1 MSIYLTVNAGTS
13 PVGLSYPDGAEITIG
28 REIGNS
34 IAPVAAE
41 GLSRRHAKIVF
52 RDGKWTIEDLG
63 STNGTFVNGKKI
75 DSPAE
80 IKPGDKISC
89 GKFGIAVET
98 LPAPVADI
106 VPELPAAEPQ
116 KAVEPPPAP
125 VAPLEKKNVSP
136 IVPVATPAAEA
147 PAAEAPAAAA
157 KPAPITP
164 VKPIVKPGLKPG
176 LKLPP
181 GKLLIKPGLKLPA
194 SKPGLKPG
202 LKLPPKPGLKVP
214 PKQ

>member
-41 GLSRRHAKIVF
+41 GLSRRHAKIVS

-147 PAAEAPAAAA
+147 PAAEAPAAA

-194 SKPGLKPG
+194 AKPGLKPG

>member
-41 GLSRRHAKIVF
+41 GLSRRHAKIVS

-75 DSPAE
+75 DSPVE

-136 IVPVATPAAEA
+136 IVPAATPAAAA
-147 PAAEAPAAAA
+147 PAAAAPAAA

-181 GKLLIKPGLKLPA
+181 GKFLIKPGLKLPA
-194 SKPGLKPG
+194 AKPGLKPG

>member
-125 VAPLEKKNVSP
+125 VAPLEEKNVSP
-136 IVPVATPAAEA
+136 IAPVATPAAAA
-147 PAAEAPAAAA
+147 PAAEAPAAA

-202 LKLPPKPGLKVP
+202 LKLPPKLGLKVP

>member
-1 MSIYLTVNAGTS
+1 M
-13 PVGLSYPDGAEITIG
+13 
-28 REIGNS
+28 
-34 IAPVAAE
+34 
-41 GLSRRHAKIVF
+41 
-52 RDGKWTIEDLG
+52 
-63 STNGTFVNGKKI
+63 
-75 DSPAE
+75 
-80 IKPGDKISC
+80 
-89 GKFGIAVET
+89 ET

-106 VPELPAAEPQ
+106 VPELPAEEPQ

-147 PAAEAPAAAA
+147 PAAEAPADAAPAAA

-194 SKPGLKPG
+194 AKPGLKPG

>member
-41 GLSRRHAKIVF
+41 GLSRRHAKIVS

-136 IVPVATPAAEA
+136 IVPAAAAPAAEA
-147 PAAEAPAAAA
+147 PAAAKPAAA

-194 SKPGLKPG
+194 AKPGLKPG

>member
-41 GLSRRHAKIVF
+41 GLSRRHAKIVSM
-52 RDGKWTIEDLG
+52 DGKWTIEDLG

-136 IVPVATPAAEA
+136 IVPAATPAAEA
-147 PAAEAPAAAA
+147 PAAA

-181 GKLLIKPGLKLPA
+181 GKFLIKPGLKLPA
-194 SKPGLKPG
+194 AKPGLKPG

-214 PKQ
+214 PKK

>member
-41 GLSRRHAKIVF
+41 GLSRRHAKIVS

-98 LPAPVADI
+98 LPAPVDDI
-106 VPELPAAEPQ
+106 VPELPAEEPQ

-136 IVPVATPAAEA
+136 IVPAATPAAT
-147 PAAEAPAAAA
+147 PAAASAAA
-157 KPAPITP
+157 KPTPITP

-194 SKPGLKPG
+194 AKPGLKPG

>member
-41 GLSRRHAKIVF
+41 GLSRRHAKIVS

-125 VAPLEKKNVSP
+125 VAPLEK
-136 IVPVATPAAEA
+136 T
-147 PAAEAPAAAA
+147 
-157 KPAPITP
+157 
-164 VKPIVKPGLKPG
+164 IVKPGLKPG

-194 SKPGLKPG
+194 AKPGLKPG

>member
-41 GLSRRHAKIVF
+41 GLSRRHAKIVS

-136 IVPVATPAAEA
+136 IVPAAAA
-147 PAAEAPAAAA
+147 PAAEAPAAA

-194 SKPGLKPG
+194 AKPGLKPG

>member
-13 PVGLSYPDGAEITIG
+13 PVGLSYPDGTEITIG

-41 GLSRRHAKIVF
+41 GLSRRHAKIVS

-136 IVPVATPAAEA
+136 IVPAAAAPAAEA
-147 PAAEAPAAAA
+147 PAAAKPAAA

-181 GKLLIKPGLKLPA
+181 GRLLIKPGLKLPA
-194 SKPGLKPG
+194 AKPGLKPG

>member
-41 GLSRRHAKIVF
+41 GLSRRHAKIVSS
-52 RDGKWTIEDLG
+52 DGKWTIEDLG

-136 IVPVATPAAEA
+136 IVPAATPAAAA
-147 PAAEAPAAAA
+147 PAAAAPAAA

-181 GKLLIKPGLKLPA
+181 GKFLIKPGLKLPA
-194 SKPGLKPG
+194 AKPGLKPG

-214 PKQ
+214 PKK

>member
-41 GLSRRHAKIVF
+41 GLSRRHAKIVS

-147 PAAEAPAAAA
+147 PAAAAPAAA

-181 GKLLIKPGLKLPA
+181 
-194 SKPGLKPG
+194 
-202 LKLPPKPGLKVP
+202 KPGLKVP
-214 PKQ
+214 PKK

>member
-41 GLSRRHAKIVF
+41 GLSRRHAKIVS

-136 IVPVATPAAEA
+136 IVPAATPAAAA
-147 PAAEAPAAAA
+147 PAAAAPAAA

-194 SKPGLKPG
+194 AKPGLKPG

>member
-41 GLSRRHAKIVF
+41 GLSRRHAKIVSM
-52 RDGKWTIEDLG
+52 DGKWTIEDLG

-136 IVPVATPAAEA
+136 IVPVATPAAAA
-147 PAAEAPAAAA
+147 PAAEAPAAA

-194 SKPGLKPG
+194 AKPGLKPG